1 MEDYL
6 IHYGVLGMKWG
17 IRRYQPYPAGH
28 VGGKVVGKAAKA
40 KKKKDIFG
48 QTTHIVRSRMSNDIL
63 PFKKQNVDLAEVKR
77 RGKLNEAD
85 AKYCGLL
92 ANKKFRQA
100 ARLEPQIS
108 KDVVKTVQG
117 TSGKMYGLQ
126 YRLKQPTSLAA
137 KIGADAKE
145 KGFTFEQAADGIK
158 DAIRYTAVSDE
169 RDYVKNYNKI
179 VQSLERKGYEEVK
192 CKNYFEKYKNGQVM
206 HKAVQSTFRSPDG
219 YEFELQ
225 FQTPA
230 SQAAKELKIPI
241 YEERRRAGNSA
252 KRNAELEAQM
262 RDLAEHVSDPPG
274 VFTIRGK

>member
-28 VGGKVVGKAAKA
+28 VGGKVIGKAAKV

-48 QTTHIVRSRMSNDIL
+48 QTTHIVQSRLSNDIF
-63 PFKKQNVDLAEVKR
+63 PFKKQNVDIAEVKR
-77 RGKLNEAD
+77 RGNISEAD
-85 AKYCGLL
+85 AKYCNLL

-100 ARLEPQIS
+100 SRIEPQIS
-108 KDVVKTVQG
+108 KDVISTVQK

-126 YRLKQPTSLAA
+126 YRLKQPTSIAA
-137 KIGADAKE
+137 KIGSDAKE
-145 KGFTFEQAADGIK
+145 KELTFEQAASGIK
-158 DAIRYTAVSDE
+158 DAIRYTAVSNE
-169 RDYVKNYNKI
+169 KDYVKNYNKI
-179 VQSLERKGYEEVK
+179 VDKLRSKGYEEVK
-192 CKNYFEKYKNGQVM
+192 CKNYFEKYRNGQVM

-252 KRNAELEAQM
+252 KRNAELEAEM
-262 RDLAEHVSDPPG
+262 IALAEHVPYPPG